1 MDKELAL
8 ITLQKEVEKRKRRNE
23 AAKKM
28 RDRRG
33 DELKEKNREYARIHR
48 EKRKMEISEA
58 LNVIKNE
65 GKHKE
70 PAEPTDPTEPTKP
83 TDPTDPTDPAEPT
96 VPAKPKELPIMKDIV
111 RIEKDRGEFISKV
124 ERTGIKGVSEKTAT
138 DYINKISVIHKIV
151 SKKELDKDLL
161 KKILIG
167 KGAKEDEKKLKV
179 NMDYLDNI
187 EDLINTIEDRYSN
200 LQSRKAHLSSYM
212 TLISYLPNIKKGAYK
227 IIRQRFEEVNNEIY
241 GIRGENERAKNE
253 EMIAIF
259 DEEDIVRRADDLNM
273 EDKIIYAYYT
283 LQPPRRCED
292 VYMLTIIKSSEG
304 NLDNDKNYIVVDY
317 DNNPIEVIYNKY
329 KTNKIYGRQTIK
341 ISNEILKSIIREY
354 IYKNNIKEGERLY
367 RKFSNAKTFGDAIK
381 RVFSKVYGKKI
392 TLNNIRH
399 SYITWEVRELR
410 SVNYLSNLA
419 MMMGHSIEEQQLYRR
434 I

>member
-65 GKHKE
+65 RKHKEPTE
-70 PAEPTDPTEPTKP
+70 PAEPTE
-83 TDPTDPTDPAEPT
+83 
-96 VPAKPKELPIMKDIV
+96 PKELPIMKDIV

-212 TLISYLPNIKKGAYK
+212 TLISYLPNIKKGAYE

-253 EMIAIF
+253 EMIDIF

-292 VYMLTIIKSSEG
+292 VYMLTVIKSSEG
-304 NLDNDKNYIVVDY
+304 NLDNDKNYIVVDD

>member
-1 MDKELAL
+1 
-8 ITLQKEVEKRKRRNE
+8 
-23 AAKKM
+23 
-28 RDRRG
+28 
-33 DELKEKNREYARIHR
+33 
-48 EKRKMEISEA
+48 
-58 LNVIKNE
+58 
-65 GKHKE
+65 
-70 PAEPTDPTEPTKP
+70 
-83 TDPTDPTDPAEPT
+83 
-96 VPAKPKELPIMKDIV
+96 MKDIV

-212 TLISYLPNIKKGAYK
+212 TLISYLPNIKKGAYE

-253 EMIAIF
+253 EMIDIF

>member
-1 MDKELAL
+1 MDKDLAL

-23 AAKKM
+23 LAKKM

-33 DELKEKNREYARIHR
+33 DELKEKNKEYARIHR
-48 EKRKMEISEA
+48 EKKKKELEEA
-58 LNVIKNE
+58 MNVIK
-65 GKHKE
+65 KE
-70 PAEPTDPTEPTKP
+70 E
-83 TDPTDPTDPAEPT
+83 
-96 VPAKPKELPIMKDIV
+96 KPKDLPIKKDDIV
-111 RIEKDRGEFISKV
+111 KIEKDRGEFISKV
-124 ERTGIKGVSEKTAT
+124 ERTGIKGVSEKTAI
-138 DYINKISVIHKIV
+138 DYINKISVIHKII
-151 SKKELDKDLL
+151 SDKELDKDGLMI
-161 KKILIG
+161 ILIG
-167 KGAKEDEKKLKV
+167 KGTEEDELRLIA

-187 EDLINTIEDRYSN
+187 EGLIKTIEDRYSN

-212 TLISYLPNIKKGAYK
+212 TLISYLSNIKKEYYD
-227 IIRQRFEEVNNEIY
+227 IIRQKFEEANNEIY
-241 GIRGENERAKNE
+241 GIRGNNERANNE
-253 EMIAIF
+253 ELIDSF
-259 DEEDIVRRADDLNM
+259 DEEDVVKRANNLNM

-292 VYMLTIIKSSEG
+292 VYMLTIIKSIEKT
-304 NLDNDKNYIVVDY
+304 LDNNINYILVDD

-341 ISNEILKSIIREY
+341 INNKILKSIIREY
-354 IYKNNIKEGERLY
+354 IYKNNIKEGEKLY
-367 RKFSNAKTFGDAIK
+367 RKFSSPKAFGDAIK
-381 RVFSKVYGKKI
+381 RVFSKVYEKKI

-419 MMMGHSIEEQQLYRR
+419 MMMGHSTDEQQLYRR